1 MLVAVCEQSQDRPNG
16 ANQEVLVTQTPR
28 GVEGTAGSVAIE
40 IEQIE
45 RVPSQSRAEAAADEL
60 VKVIKQLEPG
70 ARLGSKDEL
79 RERLGVSLGTFNQTL
94 RILQATGMVTV
105 RRGPSGG
112 LFAAE
117 QTPMVRLGNA
127 VLGMDIDDDAYSEA
141 FRIRLVLEP
150 LIIEDAVA
158 HAKDTHIEQM
168 RGELAAMLV
177 AVRQEDGLAFVRSNW
192 RLHEIIAEASP
203 HPILRSIYLSV
214 LELIENRTVSIQ
226 SAPGASLTP
235 FHDERYLIHAELV
248 DAIASKNSELA
259 ADVIARHN
267 QQLAVAAD
275 ASL

>member
-1 MLVAVCEQSQDRPNG
+1 MTEQHREGNSAAVSAVARELDQ
-16 ANQEVLVTQTPR
+16 L
-28 GVEGTAGSVAIE
+28 
-40 IEQIE
+40 E

-60 VKVIKQLEPG
+60 AKVIKQLEPG
-70 ARLGSKDEL
+70 ARLGSKEEL

-127 VLGMDIDDDAYSEA
+127 VLSMDIDDDAYSEA

-150 LIIEDAVA
+150 LIVEDAVA
-158 HAKDTHIEQM
+158 HASDQHLEAM
-168 RGELAAMLV
+168 RSELAAMLV
-177 AVRQEDGLAFVRSNW
+177 AVRHEDGIGFVRSNW

-203 HPILRSIYLSV
+203 NPILRSIYLSV

-226 SAPGASLTP
+226 SAPGESLTP

-248 DAIASKNSELA
+248 DAIAARDGELA

-267 QQLAVAAD
+267 KQISVAAA
-275 ASL
+275 ASV